1 MTLTMY
7 LEYLIVDLEHGS
19 KVPGV
24 KVVEEH
30 VDDSCG
36 LARPRRDLVR
46 RHGVQR
52 LLGHEPR

>member
-1 MTLTMY
+1 MY

-52 LLGHEPR
+52 LLGHEPK